1 VNPTARRGFKISVLG
16 NVLLVA
22 TCGICLSAAWTA
34 FLGFQFFRAIE
45 FFS

>member
-1 VNPTARRGFKISVLG
+1 VLG

-22 TCGICLSAAWTA
+22 GLTCGICLSAAWTA